1 LENAKEQS
9 GKPGATDQESA
20 VIVAAVDTSPA
31 GSRIIEIAARLARR
45 NYESAVLH
53 IVHVF
58 KESWMSQRTVDGLH
72 VDQMMDE
79 ARRYLD
85 HHVRMARRQCSAEVN
100 AHFAIG
106 EPVDEIV
113 RLAGSLSADLLLI
126 GAEGSV
132 GTIERFLVG
141 TVTEN
146 VVRRAHCTVMVVRS
160 KERAPRRE

>member
-9 GKPGATDQESA
+9 GAVGTTDPESA
-20 VIVAAVDTSPA
+20 VIVAAVDTSPR
-31 GSRIIEIAARLARR
+31 GSRIVEIAARLARR

-58 KESWMSQRTVDGLH
+58 KSSWMGQRTVDGLA

-85 HHVRMARRQCSAEVN
+85 YHVRMARRQCSAEVN

-113 RLAGSLSADLLLI
+113 RLADSVSADLLLI
-126 GAEGSV
+126 GAQDSV
-132 GTIERFLVG
+132 GAIERLLVG

-146 VVRRAHCTVMVVRS
+146 VVRRVHCTVMVVRS

>member
-1 LENAKEQS
+1 MESAKEQS
-9 GKPGATDQESA
+9 GQVDSSDQQSA
-20 VIVAAVDTSPA
+20 VIVAAVDTSPQ
-31 GSRIIEIAARLARR
+31 GSRIVDIAARLARR

-58 KESWMSQRTVDGLH
+58 KSSWMGQRTVDGLA

-106 EPVDEIV
+106 EPDDEIV
-113 RLAGSLSADLLLI
+113 RLADRVGADLLLI
-126 GAEGSV
+126 GAQDSV
-132 GTIERFLVG
+132 GAIERLLVG

-146 VVRRAHCTVMVVRS
+146 VVRRVHCTVMVVRS
-160 KERAPRRE
+160 KERPPRRE

>member
-1 LENAKEQS
+1 MESAKEQS
-9 GKPGATDQESA
+9 GQVDSSDQQSA
-20 VIVAAVDTSPA
+20 VIVAAVDTSPQA
-31 GSRIIEIAARLARR
+31 SRIVDIAARLARR

-58 KESWMSQRTVDGLH
+58 KSSWMGQRTVDGLA

-106 EPVDEIV
+106 EPDDEIV
-113 RLAGSLSADLLLI
+113 RLADRVGADLLLI
-126 GAEGSV
+126 GAQDSV
-132 GTIERFLVG
+132 GAIERLLLG

-146 VVRRAHCTVMVVRS
+146 VVRRVHCTVMVVRS
-160 KERAPRRE
+160 KERPPRRE

>member
-1 LENAKEQS
+1 MDSATEQS
-9 GKPGATDQESA
+9 GTPSTTSQESA
-20 VIVAAVDTSPA
+20 IIVAAVDTSPG
-31 GSRIIEIAARLARR
+31 GSRIVELAARLARR

-58 KESWMSQRTVDGLH
+58 KSSWMGQHTVDGLT

-85 HHVRMARRQCSAEVN
+85 HYARMARRQCSAEVN
-100 AHFAIG
+100 THFAIG

-113 RLAGSLSADLLLI
+113 RVADGVGADLLLI
-126 GAEGSV
+126 GAEDSV
-132 GTIERFLVG
+132 GAIERLLVG
-141 TVTEN
+141 NVTES

-160 KERAPRRE
+160 KERPPRRE